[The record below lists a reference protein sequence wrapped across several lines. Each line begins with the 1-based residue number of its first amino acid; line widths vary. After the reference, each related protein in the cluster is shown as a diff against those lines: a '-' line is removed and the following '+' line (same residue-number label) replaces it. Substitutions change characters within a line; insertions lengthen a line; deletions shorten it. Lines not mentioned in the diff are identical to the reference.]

1 MLENK
6 INLIITSFTVI
17 LFSIIGFYYIFSD
30 MIKNV
35 RKNKIIKM
43 KEVKKKEKLFIERN
57 EIVPPSILKINNL
70 SNEKLVY
77 VEDQPI

>member
-6 INLIITSFTVI
+6 INLIITSFAAI
-17 LFSIIGFYYIFSD
+17 LFLIIGFYYIFSD

-57 EIVPPSILKINNL
+57 EIVPLIRGR
-70 SNEKLVY
+70 
-77 VEDQPI
+77 